1 MYEPVIVTLYDGKH
15 EYNIISYFLEL
26 LEFKNKTLKI
36 INYLRHSAQ
45 NSDSI
50 NKNYRMI
57 DTFHVPSFLETDV
70 LGCQFTSDL
79 ASLPIKTA
87 PSSQNHQITQLT
99 VALGQLVT
107 FT

>member
-87 PSSQNHQITQLT
+87 PSSQHHQITQLT